1 MMLPA
6 RRPITRS
13 IDYHLAVPI
22 IPEQFADPELRDQWQ
37 REKGMVVLRLWSEQ
51 HRRTP
56 IDVFISEPFGF
67 AEEYARAQWQTI
79 SEGVKAPVI
88 AYPALLKMKLAA
100 GRAKDLLDVENLRK
114 LDPYR

>member
-1 MMLPA
+1 V
-6 RRPITRS
+6 TS
-13 IDYHLAVPI
+13 G
-22 IPEQFADPELRDQWQ
+22 
-37 REKGMVVLRLWSEQ
+37 REKKAWSSCASGASSIAA
-51 HRRTP
+51 TP
-56 IDVFISEPFGF
+56 INVFISEPFGF